1 MLEREKLQKY
11 YYKFG
16 FVLSTIYPDKS
27 ILYLNLYI
35 NNMEKAKVYIAVVV
49 LQCSYA
55 GMILLSKAAMSSGM
69 NPSVF
74 VAYRQAF
81 AFFALLPFAFFFTS
95 KGDSPIPWT
104 GFCKIFFVS
113 SYGLALGFNLNLGG
127 LKYISA
133 TFGTAILSIVPALV
147 FIMAVCL
154 RIEKLSISKWHGV
167 AKVLGA
173 ILGVSGTMAFTFYK
187 GPPLFSNHH
196 NAHHPFDQNT
206 HSKHQWIK
214 GALLAIA
221 GQLFYA
227 MWLTMQ
233 APLLIQYPGKFR
245 LTILQCGFSCLSAT
259 LYAAAIQRHPSSWK
273 LRWDIDL
280 LSVAYCGVIVTGLSY
295 WLQAWVIE
303 KKGPVF
309 SAIFGPLALVIA
321 AIFSALFLNETL
333 RWGSVLGCGL
343 LVGGLYSF
351 LWGRNREAHIKA
363 QQVLDHQIQEAHFQ
377 SPPVSMSPDEEQG
390 KLPQKS

>member
-1 MLEREKLQKY
+1 
-11 YYKFG
+11 
-16 FVLSTIYPDKS
+16 
-27 ILYLNLYI
+27 
-35 NNMEKAKVYIAVVV
+35 MEKQKAYIAVVV

-69 NPSVF
+69 KPSVF

-81 AFFALLPFAFFFTS
+81 AFFALLPFAFFFAS
-95 KGDSPIPWT
+95 NGGSPISWT

-113 SYGLALGFNLNLGG
+113 SYGLALSFNLNLGG

-154 RIEKLSISKWHGV
+154 RIEKLSIKKWHGL

-173 ILGVSGTMAFTFYK
+173 VLGISGTMAFTFFK
-187 GPPLFSNHH
+187 GPPLYPVSNHH
-196 NAHHPFDQNT
+196 AHHMFDEKT
-206 HSKHQWIK
+206 HSNHDWIK

-221 GQLFYA
+221 GQVFYA
-227 MWLTMQ
+227 IWITMQ
-233 APLLIQYPGKFR
+233 APLLKQYPGKLR
-245 LTILQCGFSCLSAT
+245 LTILQCGFSCLSST
-259 LYAAAIQRHPSSWK
+259 VYAAAMERHCSSWK

-280 LSVAYCGVIVTGLSY
+280 LSVAYCGVVVTGLSY

-333 RWGSVLGCGL
+333 HWGSVLGCGL

-351 LWGRNREAHIKA
+351 LWGKNREAHIQA
-363 QQVLDHQIQEAHFQ
+363 QQLLDNQAHLET
-377 SPPVSMSPDEEQG
+377 PAVDEEQG
-390 KLPQKS
+390 KDTQKS